1 MVKALLCALLP
12 LWLAGCSFS
21 STPKAGDLT
30 VSASASW
37 PYTAPVHYVLDEQ
50 YQFAGEKVEAWFEP
64 VLTAVDSQLQRK
76 GWQPATVH
84 DANLV
89 VAVGMLGPKD
99 QDGALMAERL
109 HLPVPEHKA
118 DDGVLALVLLDPHL
132 NRVVW
137 SATLA
142 LQPEGDVDDAARQQ
156 LSQTWIERMLATLP
170 H

>member
-12 LWLAGCSFS
+12 LWLGGCSFS
-21 STPKAGDLT
+21 STPEASDLN

-37 PYTAPVHYVLDEQ
+37 PYAAPVHYALDEQ
-50 YQFAGEKVEAWFEP
+50 YQFASDEVEAWFEP
-64 VLTAVDSQLQRK
+64 VLSAVGSELQRK

-99 QDGALMAERL
+99 QDDALMAERL
-109 HLPVPEHKA
+109 HISVPKRAE

-142 LQPEGDVDDAARQQ
+142 LQPEGEVDDATRQQ
-156 LSQTWIERMLATLP
+156 LSQTWIARMLATLP